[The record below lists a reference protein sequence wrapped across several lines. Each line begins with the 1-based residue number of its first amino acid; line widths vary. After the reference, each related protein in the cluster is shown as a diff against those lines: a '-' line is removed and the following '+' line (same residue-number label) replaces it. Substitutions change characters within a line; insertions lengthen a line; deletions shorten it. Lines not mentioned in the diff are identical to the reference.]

1 MYYRAVIIFVRTTQ
15 TSNLVNFSFATVKDN
30 ADFCVSDTSFM
41 YVTAVL
47 CMVKL
52 YQTRHPDI
60 NATAYATFGVL
71 AIAILLGAFQ
81 LLKKKTKEARNR
93 FCFSGMVGIL
103 EANLYFWIG
112 FTVLHLMTCIYLS
125 VHVYYMGC
133 WKMNRET
140 FRRFGQ
146 TFSNDYQS
154 GFCNAFKPF
163 YKGKL
168 LASLCLHHFLV
179 FSSFVLIFWH

>member
-1 MYYRAVIIFVRTTQ
+1 
-15 TSNLVNFSFATVKDN
+15 
-30 ADFCVSDTSFM
+30 M

-71 AIAILLGAFQ
+71 AIAILLGAF
-81 LLKKKTKEARNR
+81 LLLINIETNETRNVV
-93 FCFSGMVGIL
+93 FVGMVGIL
-103 EANLYFWIG
+103 KANLYFWIG
-112 FTVLHLMTCIYLS
+112 FTVLHLLTCIYLS
-125 VHVYYMGC
+125 IHVYYMGC
-133 WKMNRET
+133 WRMNFET

-146 TFSNDYQS
+146 SFSNDYRS

-168 LASLCLHHFLV
+168 FAKVAQTCSLCFLI
-179 FSSFVLIFWH
+179 FKHSFVFFYYIHVFFNFSIWEVFCFNFQIVWLPLL